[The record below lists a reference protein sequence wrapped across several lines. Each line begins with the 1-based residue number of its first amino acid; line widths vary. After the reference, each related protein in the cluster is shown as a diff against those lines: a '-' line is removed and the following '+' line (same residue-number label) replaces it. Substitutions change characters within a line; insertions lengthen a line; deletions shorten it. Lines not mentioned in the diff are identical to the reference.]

1 MTLFIVMGLF
11 LLTTHFDV
19 TLSWNEI
26 GTLRFVVPAHGN
38 RCFYEHIE
46 KDGGEVHWEFL
57 VESGDN
63 YDIGYS
69 FQSPNEQRIH
79 QRLIHFD
86 DNIGRRAINQSEKIS
101 YKNLAPGVYTVCFDN
116 VMATKSDKV
125 VLFSDDFDWL
135 EEQHEREELKE
146 YWKDKGRYAQSEQM
160 DELVKLTKD
169 LLKKLD
175 KAEKQQNYLK
185 TRMRRHFHT
194 MDSTESRLNSTISF
208 QVMLICIGL
217 VVEVLWIKGWFKNKF
232 RSFRV

>member
-1 MTLFIVMGLF
+1 MTLFIVTGLF

-26 GTLRFVVPAHGN
+26 GCVLVASHASLSHMCPIHNMIYVNSTLRFVVPAHGN

-101 YKNLAPGVYTVCFDN
+101 YKNLAPGVYTV
-116 VMATKSDKV
+116 
-125 VLFSDDFDWL
+125 
-135 EEQHEREELKE
+135 
-146 YWKDKGRYAQSEQM
+146 
-160 DELVKLTKD
+160 
-169 LLKKLD
+169 
-175 KAEKQQNYLK
+175 
-185 TRMRRHFHT
+185 
-194 MDSTESRLNSTISF
+194 
-208 QVMLICIGL
+208 
-217 VVEVLWIKGWFKNKF
+217 
-232 RSFRV
+232 